1 MLLVRIFLVAAVSV
15 PPAGLRKENGK
26 MKINYIFANGET
38 SEVEVEEE
46 IGNIILDSRRKESN
60 LDRKE
65 RYHCYSM
72 DAAAFEGMDYADEKT
87 SEKLLEQKTAD
98 RHVADILAE
107 LPEIQKRRLLLYAEG
122 KSLREI
128 ARMEGVDHKAV
139 KKSIEAAKKY
149 FLKHF

>member
-1 MLLVRIFLVAAVSV
+1 
-15 PPAGLRKENGK
+15 
-26 MKINYIFANGET
+26 MKSSYTFANREAT
-38 SEVEVEEE
+38 EVEVEEK

>member
-1 MLLVRIFLVAAVSV
+1 MLLVRLFLVTAVSV

-26 MKINYIFANGET
+26 MKINYTFANGET

-87 SEKLLEQKTAD
+87 PEKLLEQKTAD

>member
-1 MLLVRIFLVAAVSV
+1 
-15 PPAGLRKENGK
+15 